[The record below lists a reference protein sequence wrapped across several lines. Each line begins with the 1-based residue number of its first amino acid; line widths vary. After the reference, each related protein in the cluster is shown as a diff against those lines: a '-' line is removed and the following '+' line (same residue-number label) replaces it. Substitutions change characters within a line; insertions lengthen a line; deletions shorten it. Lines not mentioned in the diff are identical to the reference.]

1 MPRSDGPLMVAI
13 EGSDG
18 VGKGAVIEHL
28 LEHGVPGL
36 MLAHFK
42 HDARRA
48 HTEDGWCMA
57 NTFASQRAAY
67 ARVVVERRASALIDV
82 ILCDRWFWSTR
93 VEALT
98 RGVPDATQNAMLA
111 LVVAER
117 AEYDGRVARG
127 ELRPMR
133 TILLDAPTKVL
144 EARTTQ
150 RDGKVHPNL
159 AAIRSE
165 YLSLAKNLG
174 WPVVSTDC
182 PIEEAAAKVTKII
195 DEWVSEE
202 SDS

>member
-13 EGSDG
+13 EGPDG
-18 VGKGAVIEHL
+18 VGKGLMVVHLRSAFNTTFRPQARIFHHNSMPKPFCDDPWRSAV
-28 LEHGVPGL
+28 
-36 MLAHFK
+36 
-42 HDARRA
+42 
-48 HTEDGWCMA
+48 
-57 NTFASQRAAY
+57 NFAAQRAA
-67 ARVVVERRASALIDV
+67 ATMPRKGEVFIA
-82 ILCDRWFWSTR
+82 DRWFWSTR

-182 PIEEAAAKVTKII
+182 PIEEAAAKATKII